1 MDVMKNKSPFIAA
14 LCALGLFAAPVAAET
29 IHTLETRPG
38 VEIPIAVLKAQKA
51 LRGAVILLPGGA
63 GKLKLDGGTAFL
75 NKTGNF
81 VIRAR
86 RRFAHSGF
94 LTISMDAPA
103 GSQALHG
110 FRVSAD
116 HAKDIGATIAWA
128 RKKTGKPVWLI
139 GFSRGTI
146 SAAGGAAQLGVPPA
160 GPDGIVLMS
169 AVTETS
175 RDGKD
180 TVYDV
185 ALERIKVPVI
195 VVHHRDD
202 ECYVTPLYDAL
213 SLAKKLD
220 ATMIRI
226 DGGKQPI
233 SKPCDSKSQHGFFGV
248 ERQTVQTLVKRMR
261 ELLPN

>member
-1 MDVMKNKSPFIAA
+1 
-14 LCALGLFAAPVAAET
+14 
-29 IHTLETRPG
+29 
-38 VEIPIAVLKAQKA
+38 
-51 LRGAVILLPGGA
+51 
-63 GKLKLDGGTAFL
+63 
-75 NKTGNF
+75 
-81 VIRAR
+81 
-86 RRFAHSGF
+86 
-94 LTISMDAPA
+94 
-103 GSQALHG
+103 
-110 FRVSAD
+110 
-116 HAKDIGATIAWA
+116 
-128 RKKTGKPVWLI
+128 LI